1 MTEFVSTKMIIFE
14 VRRWTIHTQHH
25 RFCWDDTLLSKIY
38 GVAKTMKHKTIMQ
51 SLKKCMISNAL
62 NGTEC
67 FVLTEGNES
76 LYSNSWNGDDAA
88 VMTMEFY
95 YQQKLC
101 IALPFYWVSVREF
114 QLKMWLEYLLLKF
127 SI

>member
-1 MTEFVSTKMIIFE
+1 
-14 VRRWTIHTQHH
+14 
-25 RFCWDDTLLSKIY
+25 
-38 GVAKTMKHKTIMQ
+38 MKHKTIMQ